1 MEILGYS
8 ERGFFNTLFF
18 SLYHRNDAAH
28 LISSLIGKAR
38 WPGRGAG
45 PQDFGMCDLIFTEQS
60 FSDFGDADTVLR
72 FVRGNGTHAVFL
84 EGKRGDLRVQ
94 REWQKFTNACQT
106 GQGYKGL
113 TSNVFC
119 QLYFKQRMMR
129 ALAQGGITLLQ
140 QGLDCPRPLQRN
152 QKDPRRKIGKNP
164 VVLDAV
170 NRLAACGQH
179 TSFLMIVPEDDA
191 AISTAWTTF
200 VNAGFVL
207 NGWSLQDCG
216 FLSLRNVDQFCRGK
230 NLVDV
235 IRVLD
240 YNKGQLFK

>member
-18 SLYHRNDAAH
+18 SLYHHEDAAE

-38 WPGRGAG
+38 WPSRGPG
-45 PQDFGMCDLIFTEQS
+45 PQEFGTCDLVFTEQS

-72 FVRGNGTHAVFL
+72 FVNGDVRHAIFL

-94 REWQKFTNACQT
+94 REWQKFTNACRT
-106 GQGYKGL
+106 GGGYKGL

-119 QLYFKQRMMR
+119 QLYFKQRMMH
-129 ALAQGGITLLQ
+129 ALAQGGIALLQ
-140 QGLDCPRPLQRN
+140 EGLDFPRPLQRN
-152 QKDPRRKIGKNP
+152 QRDPRRKIGRNP

-170 NRLAACGQH
+170 NRLAPCGQH
-179 TSFLMIVPEDDA
+179 ASFLMIVPEDDA
-191 AISTAWTTF
+191 AVNAAWATF
-200 VNAGFVL
+200 LDAGFVL
-207 NGWSLQDCG
+207 NGWSLQECG
-216 FLSLRNVDQFCRGK
+216 FLSLRNVDQFCREK
-230 NLVDV
+230 NLADV